1 MFNSL
6 FEKNAMAALH
16 KAGLK
21 GPTIAGETGH
31 MLPTIYVALKRFK
44 QHGIGENEERSGRPS
59 LLTSQDT
66 RKLYGKDCKI

>member
-1 MFNSL
+1 VYL
-6 FEKNAMAALH
+6 IIENAMAAFH

-44 QHGIGENEERSGRPS
+44 QHGIGENEERSGRPT

-66 RKLYGKDCKI
+66 RKLYGKDCKT